1 MKRTIALI
9 IALAAALTMSG
20 CGGETDSAENE
31 TFRTTAA
38 VTESE
43 KEETEAEAEAEA
55 ETTAAE
61 EPAGIIEPP
70 AEEFKYHY
78 DAALKGVVIDNY
90 EGEAEGVRI
99 PTELDGDPVVQFSI
113 KSNYNIKQVEI
124 PDVFTTIGTS
134 AFLYCGN
141 LESIT
146 IPDSVT
152 EIGNYAF
159 SDCASLTEITIP
171 NSVTT
176 IGEQAFRLCKS
187 LESVTISDGV
197 TTIGQFAFNNCINLK
212 NVNIPDSVT
221 ALDAGVFSHC
231 ESLRS
236 LTLPD
241 GIKSVEDN
249 AFNACDALT
258 VTYKGKEYNYTNW
271 EELSNDVAANNQE

>member
-43 KEETEAEAEAEA
+43 KEETEAEAEE
-55 ETTAAE
+55 ETTTAA

-113 KSNYNIKQVEI
+113 QSNYNIKQVEI

-134 AFLYCGN
+134 AFLFCGN

-152 EIGNYAF
+152 EIGNSAF
-159 SDCASLTEITIP
+159 SSCASLTEITIP

-176 IGEQAFRLCKS
+176 IGEKTFQLCEA
-187 LESVTISDGV
+187 LESVTIPDGV
-197 TTIGQFAFNNCINLK
+197 TTIGQYAFNNCINLK

-221 ALDAGVFSHC
+221 ALDAGVFSRC

-249 AFNACDALT
+249 AFYGCEALT